1 MIPLPTNI
9 KIIENK
15 DNKALFEIEGL
26 YPGYGVTMG
35 NSLRRV
41 LFSSLEGSAVTQIK
55 IKNASHEF
63 STIDGV
69 FEDVIS
75 IILNIKQLS
84 FKMHSLEPQKLILK
98 NKGEKVVTGA
108 DIDLPT
114 QVELMNKD
122 LHIATLTDKK
132 SDFEMELQVERG
144 LGYVSANQEKSEKLE
159 VGQISVDAI
168 FTPIRSV
175 NFRVENMR
183 IGKRT
188 DFDRLFIEIETDGT
202 ITPED
207 ALSESANILVDHFSL
222 IRGKQNNEKEKIESV
237 DNIDSKKKEI
247 KKEKIDSGS
256 SEKEDVKIEDLE
268 ISSRTLNILT
278 KNNIKKV
285 SGLLKKTEEFLM
297 NLDGMGDKG
306 LNEIKDVVKKLGF
319 ELKK

>member
-9 KIIENK
+9 KVIEKK
-15 DNKALFEIEGL
+15 DNKAFFEIEGL
-26 YPGYGVTMG
+26 YPGYGVTIG

-41 LFSSLEGSAVTQIK
+41 LFSSLEGAAVTQIK
-55 IKNASHEF
+55 IKNAHHEF

-75 IILNIKQLS
+75 IILNVKQLS

-98 NKGEKVVTGA
+98 VKGEKKITGA
-108 DIDLPT
+108 DIELPT

-132 SDFEMELQVERG
+132 AEFEMELQVERG
-144 LGYVSANQEKSEKLE
+144 LGYVLANQEKNEKLE
-159 VGQISVDAI
+159 VGQISVDAV
-168 FTPIRSV
+168 FTPIKNV

-188 DFDRLFIEIETDGT
+188 DFDRLFLEVETDGT

-207 ALSESANILVDHFSL
+207 ALSEAASTLVDHFL
-222 IRGKQNNEKEKIESV
+222 FIKGKHDKQKDVINDPETV
-237 DNIDSKKKEI
+237 GD
-247 KKEKIDSGS
+247 
-256 SEKEDVKIEDLE
+256 SEKETKQEKKDSSDNKDNIKIEDLD
-268 ISSRTLNILT
+268 ISSRTINILM
-278 KNNIKKV
+278 KNNIKTV
-285 SGLLKKTEEFLM
+285 SGLLRKTDDFLM
-297 NLDGMGDKG
+297 NLEGMGDKG
-306 LNEIKDVVKKLGF
+306 VGEIKEILNKLGF